1 MQQFLL
7 DHFIVPAYSAWLMH
21 VMEFGFIPIP
31 ATRFDKFFIATNFR
45 PRGWQWVDPQKEI
58 GAAVQ
63 AMHNGIMSM
72 QDVSNQYGRDI
83 EETFSQWQRDQE
95 LAQQFG
101 LNLAFSPFGGNEQA
115 KGANTSSG
123 DANAIPQ

>member
-1 MQQFLL
+1 
-7 DHFIVPAYSAWLMH
+7 
-21 VMEFGFIPIP
+21 
-31 ATRFDKFFIATNFR
+31 
-45 PRGWQWVDPQKEI
+45 
-58 GAAVQ
+58 
-63 AMHNGIMSM
+63 M